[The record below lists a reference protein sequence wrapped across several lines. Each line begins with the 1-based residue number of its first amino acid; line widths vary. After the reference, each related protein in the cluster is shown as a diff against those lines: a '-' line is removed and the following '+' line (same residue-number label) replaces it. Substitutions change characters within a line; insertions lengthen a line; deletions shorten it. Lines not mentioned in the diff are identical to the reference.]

1 MHHPKDDPEGEVEEL
16 AEGVWDDDFLDNTRD
31 YYNFLDMETVYAPL
45 NSKGPMWRTKEMA
58 PLPPRPQLANA
69 GSFAVES
76 SSTEGRPVHNMAIIP
91 FPRFPSWTYPC
102 VDNPLAP
109 RDLPR
114 KLKSLQRRMLRFDAC
129 TIAYGLE
136 LYDRDWHSQVTDA

>member
-91 FPRFPSWTYPC
+91 FPR
-102 VDNPLAP
+102 
-109 RDLPR
+109 
-114 KLKSLQRRMLRFDAC
+114 SLQRRMLRFDAC